1 MNQKPYQ
8 HIYHANVNVD
18 LMEENAIQINS
29 GIMINVYV
37 SVKNFMHV
45 KKIMFGILLHVIV
58 KMENIWQ
65 VLWMIQQLFVTK
77 ADDEEIKTIPTNFN
91 ENKAT
96 CKTKNF
102 YILLAFLLIT
112 IGLLIAASIYC
123 YLTKYRKQLLPF
135 H

>member
-1 MNQKPYQ
+1 
-8 HIYHANVNVD
+8 
-18 LMEENAIQINS
+18 MEENAIQINS

-37 SVKNFMHV
+37 SVKNFMQV

-91 ENKAT
+91 EKKAT

-112 IGLLIAASIYC
+112 IGLLIAVSIYC